1 MPERIEADLCIIG
14 AGSAGLSVAAGA
26 AQMGARAVL
35 IERGL
40 MGGDCL
46 NFGCVPSKALLAA
59 AKAAASWRDSAGFGI
74 HALPSQMDW
83 NGVRAHVAS
92 VIAAIAPHDSVERF
106 EGLGVRV
113 IKAEARFTGPDTLT
127 AGADT
132 VRARR
137 FVIATGSEPL
147 LPSMAGLDQVPF
159 LTNETVFSIE
169 TAPRHLLVLGGGPI
183 GCELAQAHRRL
194 GAEVTVIEMQRILPK
209 DDEDATSVIRHSL
222 LRDGVRVIEGA
233 KAVGVEGVERGV
245 TVEIELNGSRER
257 LSGSHLLI
265 AVGRKPSVAKLNL
278 EAAGVAVDKSGIRVD
293 DRLRSTNHRIYA
305 AGDVSGGPQF
315 THMAGHEA
323 GIVLRNALFRLPA
336 KVERRAVPWVTYTDP
351 ELAQVGLTEAAARA
365 QGEDVVCVRSDYG
378 ESDRAR
384 AERAG
389 DGFVKVVATRRGA
402 VLGATIVGRNAGE
415 LILPWVLAMQHRLGL
430 RAMASVIAP
439 YPTLGEI
446 GKRAAGNFFAPRLF
460 GAGTRRLVRLL
471 QRLP

>member
-1 MPERIEADLCIIG
+1 MLERIDADLCIIG
-14 AGSAGLSVAAGA
+14 AGAAGLSVAAGA
-26 AQMGARAVL
+26 AQMGASTVL

-46 NFGCVPSKALLAA
+46 NFGCVPSKSLLAA
-59 AKAAASWRDSAGFGI
+59 AKAAVAWRQGAGFGI
-74 HALPSQMDW
+74 DASPPAIDW
-83 NGVRAHVAS
+83 GLVRAHVQS

-113 IKAEARFTGPDTLT
+113 IRAQARFTGPDAMI
-127 AGADT
+127 AGEAT
-132 VRARR
+132 IHASR

-147 LPSMAGLDQVPF
+147 VPPIPGLDAVPF
-159 LTNETVFSIE
+159 LTNETVFALAA
-169 TAPRHLLVLGGGPI
+169 APRHLMVLGGGPI

-194 GAEVTVIEMQRILPK
+194 GAEVTLIEMARILPR
-209 DDEDATSVIRHSL
+209 DDEEAAALVRRSL
-222 LRDGVRVIEGA
+222 AGDGVRL
-233 KAVGVEGVERGV
+233 VEGGMGVRVERAEGGIALAVERGG
-245 TVEIELNGSRER
+245 TQEQIT
-257 LSGSHLLI
+257 GSHLLI
-265 AVGRKPSVAKLNL
+265 AVGRRPTVAGLGL
-278 EAAGVAVDKSGIRVD
+278 EAAGVAVDKAGIRVD
-293 DRLRSTNHRIYA
+293 DRQRTTNRRIYA

-365 QGEDVVCVRSDYG
+365 QGADVTCARSDYRD
-378 ESDRAR
+378 SDRAR

-389 DGFVKVVATRRGA
+389 DGFVKVVATRRGV
-402 VLGATIVGRNAGE
+402 VLGATIVGHNAGE
-415 LILPWVLAMQHRLGL
+415 LILPWLLAMQHGLTL

-446 GKRAAGNFFAPRLF
+446 GKRAAGSFYAPRLF
-460 GAGTRRLVRLL
+460 GQGTRRLVRLL

>member
-1 MPERIEADLCIIG
+1 MSERIEPGLCVIG
-14 AGSAGLSVAAGA
+14 AGSAGLSIAAGA
-26 AQMGARAVL
+26 AQLGIATVL

-46 NFGCVPSKALLAA
+46 NYGCVPSKSLLAA
-59 AKAAASWRDSAGFGI
+59 AKAAAAWRSGAPFGI
-74 HALPSQMDW
+74 DGKPPAIDW
-83 NGVRAHVAS
+83 NRVRAHVES
-92 VIAAIAPHDSVERF
+92 VIASIAPHDSQERF

-113 IKAEARFTGPDTLT
+113 IRAEARFIGPDAVVA
-127 AGADT
+127 AGAT
-132 VRARR
+132 IHARR
-137 FVIATGSEPL
+137 FVVATGSEPL
-147 LPSMAGLDQVPF
+147 VPPIPGIDAVPI
-159 LTNETVFSIE
+159 LTNETVFALE
-169 TAPRHLLVLGGGPI
+169 AQPRHLLVLGGGPI

-194 GAEVTVIEMQRILPK
+194 GAEVTLVEMARILPK
-209 DDEDATSVIRHSL
+209 DDEEAAALVRKCLVRESVRL
-222 LRDGVRVIEGA
+222 IEGS
-233 KAVGVEGVERGV
+233 KAVGVEAAEGGVTLVVERESV
-245 TVEIELNGSRER
+245 LER
-257 LSGSHLLI
+257 ITGSHLLV
-265 AVGRKPSVAKLNL
+265 AAGRKPSVTGLGL
-278 EAAGVAVDKSGIRVD
+278 EAAGVAVEKAGIRVD
-293 DRLRSTNHRIYA
+293 DRLRTTNPRIYA

-365 QGEDVVCVRSDYG
+365 ERPDVAVIRGGYE

-389 DGFVKVVATRRGA
+389 EGFVKVVATRRGA
-402 VLGATIVGRNAGE
+402 ILGATIVGRNAGE
-415 LILPWVLAMQHRLGL
+415 LILPWVLAMQNGLGL
-430 RAMASVIAP
+430 RAMATVIAP

-446 GKRAAGNFFAPRLF
+446 GKRAASNFFAPKLF

>member
-1 MPERIEADLCIIG
+1 MAERIDADLCIIG
-14 AGSAGLSVAAGA
+14 AGSAGLTIAAGA
-26 AQMGARAVL
+26 AQMGASTVL

-46 NFGCVPSKALLAA
+46 NYGCVPSKSLLAA
-59 AKAAASWRDSAGFGI
+59 AKAAAAWRHGAAFGI
-74 HALPSQMDW
+74 DAKPPAIDW
-83 NGVRAHVAS
+83 GRVRAHVAG
-92 VIAAIAPHDSVERF
+92 VIAAIAPHDSQERF

-113 IKAEARFTGPDTLT
+113 IRAEARFIAPDRLI
-127 AGADT
+127 AGEAT
-132 VRARR
+132 IHARR

-147 LPSMAGLDQVPF
+147 VPPIPGLDEVPF
-159 LTNETVFSIE
+159 LTNETVFALES
-169 TAPRHLLVLGGGPI
+169 APRHLIVLGGGPI

-194 GAEVTVIEMQRILPK
+194 GAEVTLVEMARILPK
-209 DDEDATSVIRHSL
+209 DDEAAAALVREHL
-222 LRDGVRVIEGA
+222 AGDGVRLIEGG
-233 KAVGVEGVERGV
+233 KAVRVEVAEDGVALAVERGGAK
-245 TVEIELNGSRER
+245 EQII
-257 LSGSHLLI
+257 GSHLLI
-265 AVGRKPSVAKLNL
+265 AVGRRPTVAGLGL
-278 EAAGVAVDKSGIRVD
+278 EAAAVAVEKTGIRLD
-293 DRLRSTNHRIYA
+293 DRLRTTNPRIYA

-351 ELAQVGLTEAAARA
+351 ELAQVGLTEAVARA
-365 QGEDVVCVRSDYG
+365 QGTDVTVVRSEYA
-378 ESDRAR
+378 ENDRAR

-402 VLGATIVGRNAGE
+402 LLGATIVGRNAGE
-415 LILPWVLAMQHRLGL
+415 LILPWVLAMQQGLGL

-446 GKRAAGNFFAPRLF
+446 GKRAAGSFYAPRLF
-460 GAGTRRLVRLL
+460 GPGTRRLVRLL

>member
-1 MPERIEADLCIIG
+1 
-14 AGSAGLSVAAGA
+14 
-26 AQMGARAVL
+26 MGARTVL

-46 NFGCVPSKALLAA
+46 NFGCVPSKSLLAA
-59 AKAAASWRDSAGFGI
+59 AKAAAAWRHGAAFGI
-74 HALPSQMDW
+74 DAAPSQVDW
-83 NGVRAHVAS
+83 PRVRAHVAG

-113 IKAEARFTGPDTLT
+113 IKAEARFTGPDTLI
-127 AGADT
+127 AGEAT
-132 VRARR
+132 LRARR

-147 LPSMAGLDQVPF
+147 VPPIPGLDQVSF
-159 LTNETVFSIE
+159 LTNETVFGIE
-169 TAPRHLLVLGGGPI
+169 AAPQHLLVLGGGPI

-194 GAEVTVIEMQRILPK
+194 GAEVTVIEMSRILPK
-209 DDEDATSVIRHSL
+209 DDEDASSIVRESL
-222 LRDGVRVIEGA
+222 IGDGVRVIEGG
-233 KAVGVEGVERGV
+233 KAVAVERTDKGIIV
-245 TVEIELNGSRER
+245 AVERNGSNEH

-265 AVGRKPSVAKLNL
+265 AVGRRPSVAGLNL
-278 EAAGVAVDKSGIRVD
+278 EAAGVAVGKSGIRLD
-293 DRLRSTNHRIYA
+293 ERLRTTNPRIYA

-365 QGEDVVCVRSDYG
+365 KDEEVVCVRSDYG

-389 DGFVKVVATRRGA
+389 DGFVKVIATRRGA

-415 LILPWVLAMQHRLGL
+415 LILPWVLAMQRRLGL

-446 GKRAAGNFFAPRLF
+446 GKRAAGNFYAPRLF
-460 GAGTRRLVRLL
+460 SAGTRRLVRLL

>member
-1 MPERIEADLCIIG
+1 MAERIDVDLCIIG
-14 AGSAGLSVAAGA
+14 AGSAGLTIAAGA
-26 AQMGARAVL
+26 AQMGAKTVL

-46 NFGCVPSKALLAA
+46 NYGCVPSKSLLAA
-59 AKAAASWRDSAGFGI
+59 AKAAAAWRNGAAFGI
-74 HALPSQMDW
+74 DGKPPTIDW
-83 NGVRAHVAS
+83 GRVRTHVAG
-92 VIAAIAPHDSVERF
+92 VIATIAPHDSQERF

-113 IKAEARFTGPDTLT
+113 IRAEARFIAPDALI
-127 AGADT
+127 AGEAT
-132 VRARR
+132 IRARR

-147 LPSMAGLDQVPF
+147 VPPIPGLDQVPF
-159 LTNETVFSIE
+159 LTNETVFALE
-169 TAPRHLLVLGGGPI
+169 AAPRHLVVLGGGPI

-194 GAEVTVIEMQRILPK
+194 GAEVTLIEMARILPK
-209 DDEDATSVIRHSL
+209 DDEEAVALVRQHLAGEGMRLIE
-222 LRDGVRVIEGA
+222 GGKAVRVEA
-233 KAVGVEGVERGV
+233 SENGVAIAVERG
-245 TVEIELNGSRER
+245 GAAER
-257 LSGSHLLI
+257 ITGSHLLI
-265 AVGRKPSVAKLNL
+265 AVGRKPTVAGLGL
-278 EAAGVAVDKSGIRVD
+278 EAAGVAVEKTGIRVD
-293 DRLRSTNHRIYA
+293 ERLRTTNRRIYA

-315 THMAGHEA
+315 THMAGHAA

-351 ELAQVGLTEAAARA
+351 ELAQVGLTLAVARA
-365 QGEDVVCVRSDYG
+365 RGEEVTVVRGDYG

-389 DGFVKVVATRRGA
+389 EGFVKVVATPRGA

-415 LILPWVLAMQHRLGL
+415 LILPWVLAMQQGLGL

-446 GKRAAGNFFAPRLF
+446 GKRAAGSFYAPRLF
-460 GAGTRRLVRLL
+460 GPGTRRLVRLL